1 MIAWPPSRSRSF
13 LAKIA
18 RDPQIVGMNLGRAR
32 RWATKGALLGLACGA
47 ALNLL
52 FFLATPDHQDF
63 VPTFAVVLIM
73 PIAFAI
79 VALLVAAMPR
89 R

>member
-1 MIAWPPSRSRSF
+1 MAGQSDCASIS
-13 LAKIA
+13 LAGKA
-18 RDPQIVGMNLGRAR
+18 RDWQISRMNLRRAR
-32 RWATKGALLGLACGA
+32 RWATKGALVGLASGA

-52 FFLATPDHQDF
+52 FFLATPEHQDF
-63 VPTFAVVLIM
+63 VPSFFIVLVM
-73 PIAFAI
+73 TTAFGI